1 MANVIDDFK
10 ANCSN
15 FLYIFISDNAAK
27 EVFGKSP
34 IILQKRKNQMAYVSQ
49 AAQLTK
55 YSYADIKNAIAEAIK
70 ELYGKTPAEVLLD
83 VCEGK
88 NVYSKRN
95 VSNFPAVSGCRVG
108 AVSAE
113 TGLPLDLQAGWQK
126 AYSTVY
132 NTETNEPIGVFDI
145 DNGTQVSYFNT
156 ATKSFVAGV
165 TPADNKESRNM
176 WANNINWNNII
187 MAIIN
192 LIGSLFG
199 VKRAKNLSSYQSD
212 GFAGL
217 PLNTTQSG
225 TASVLPIMLLCVAGY
240 MLVTKKETKSQ
251 NNE

>member
-1 MANVIDDFK
+1 MAKIIDDLK

-15 FLYIFISDNAAK
+15 FLYIFISDDAAK
-27 EVFGKSP
+27 EVFQKSP
-34 IILQKRKNQMAYVSQ
+34 VILQKRKNQIAYVSQ

-55 YSYADIKNAIAEAIK
+55 YSYAELKNSIAEAIVD
-70 ELYGKTPAEVLLD
+70 LYGKTPAEVILD
-83 VCEGK
+83 VAEGK

-95 VSNFPAVSGCRVG
+95 VSNSPSISGCRVG

-126 AYSTVY
+126 AFSTVY

-145 DNGTQVSYFNT
+145 DNGTQVSYFDT

-199 VKRAKNLSSYQSD
+199 VKHAKNIATYQGD
-212 GFAGL
+212 GWYGL
-217 PLNTTQSG
+217 TRNTTQSG

-251 NNE
+251 KNE